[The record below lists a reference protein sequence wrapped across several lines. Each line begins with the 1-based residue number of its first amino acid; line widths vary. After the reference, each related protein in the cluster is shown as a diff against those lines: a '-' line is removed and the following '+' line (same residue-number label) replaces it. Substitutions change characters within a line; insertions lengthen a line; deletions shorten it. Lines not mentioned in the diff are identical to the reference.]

1 MVIYTESKDYIHRK
15 LFYIPPFPTLSSFQ
29 QIQTDDKLVLSE
41 SHTCVHLFL
50 DLLQLALK

>member
-41 SHTCVHLFL
+41 SHTRVHLFL